1 MIAPSTS
8 CTDDAIV
15 AEVLINA
22 PRASVWA
29 ALTQT
34 RLLESWWG
42 SPDTYRADGW
52 TLDLRAGGKWESR
65 GTSVDG
71 SKFSVCGEFVEVSP
85 IDRLVM
91 TWKPSWD
98 PTPPTTINYQLSE
111 EGAATRLRM
120 MHTGFRGYEQSRD
133 SHSNGWQRVLGWLG
147 DFVERN
153 APFGSPSSGQRE
165 VPNP

>member
-1 MIAPSTS
+1 MIAPTTS

-15 AEVLINA
+15 AEVLIDA

-29 ALTQT
+29 ALTQA

-52 TLDLRAGGKWESR
+52 TLDLRAGGTWEAR
-65 GTSVDG
+65 GTSIDG
-71 SKFSVCGEFVEVSP
+71 SKFSVGGEFVEVSP

-98 PTPPTTINYQLSE
+98 PTPATTIDYTLSD
-111 EGAATRLRM
+111 EGKGTRLRM
-120 MHTGFRGYEQSRD
+120 THAGFRGYEQSRD
-133 SHSNGWQRVLGWLG
+133 NHSNGWKRVLGWLG
-147 DFVERN
+147 EFAERRSF
-153 APFGSPSSGQRE
+153 A
-165 VPNP
+165 VD